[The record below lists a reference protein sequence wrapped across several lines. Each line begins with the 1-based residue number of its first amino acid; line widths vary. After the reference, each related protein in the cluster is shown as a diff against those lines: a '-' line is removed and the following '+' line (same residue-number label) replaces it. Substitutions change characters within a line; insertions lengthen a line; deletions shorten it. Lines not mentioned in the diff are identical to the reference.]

1 MNLKEILSITGKPGL
16 YKNVAQSKNGVI
28 VESIS
33 DGKRFPVF
41 ANDKIS
47 SLEEI
52 SIFTTGDDIPL
63 KVVFKQI
70 FGNEK
75 GGPAIDTRSGDK
87 VLREYF
93 KTVVPEYDEERVYV
107 SHIRKI
113 LMWYNLLHTHQLIVW
128 DDEVAETEGTA
139 PLETTE
145 SKKE

>member
-1 MNLKEILSITGKPGL
+1 MNLKDILSITGKPGL

-41 ANDKIS
+41 ANDKLS

-63 KVVFKQI
+63 KTVLKLI
-70 FGNEK
+70 FDKEK
-75 GGPAIDTRSGDK
+75 GGNTVDPRSGDK
-87 VLREYF
+87 LLREYF
-93 KTVVPEYDEERVYV
+93 KSIVAEYDEERVYV

-113 LMWYNLLHTHQLIVW
+113 LVWYNLLQSHQLLVW
-128 DDEVAETEGTA
+128 NDEIPESGDIRSPETEE
-139 PLETTE
+139 PI
-145 SKKE
+145 KE

>member
-1 MNLKEILSITGKPGL
+1 MNLKDILSITGKPGL
-16 YKNVAQSKNGVI
+16 YKNVAQSKSGVI

-63 KVVFKQI
+63 KVVLKKI
-70 FGNEK
+70 FENEK
-75 GGPAIDTRSGDK
+75 GGPATDPKSSDK
-87 VLREYF
+87 ALREYF
-93 KTVVPEYDEERVYV
+93 KTVIPDYDEERVYV

-113 LMWYNLLHTHQLIVW
+113 LVWYNLLQGHQLVVW
-128 DDEVAETEGTA
+128 DDEPAEPEEEV
-139 PLETTE
+139 PSETQE
-145 SKKE
+145 SPQE

>member
-1 MNLKEILSITGKPGL
+1 MNLKDILSITGKPGL
-16 YKNVAQSKNGVI
+16 YKNVAQSKSGVI

-63 KVVFKQI
+63 KTVLKQI
-70 FGNEK
+70 FENEK
-75 GGPAIDTRSGDK
+75 GGPSVDPKSTDK

-93 KTVVPEYDEERVYV
+93 KTVIPEYDEERVYV
-107 SHIRKI
+107 SHIRKM
-113 LMWYNLLHTHQLIVW
+113 LAWYNLLQSHHLIVW
-128 DDEVAETEGTA
+128 EDEVPEDEGTA
-139 PLETTE
+139 LTETSE
-145 SKKE
+145 SPKE

>member
-1 MNLKEILSITGKPGL
+1 MNLKDILSISGKPGL
-16 YKNVAQSKNGVI
+16 YKNVAQSKSGVI

-63 KVVFKQI
+63 KEVLKQI
-70 FGNEK
+70 FENEK
-75 GGPAIDTRSGDK
+75 GGATADPKSTDK
-87 VLREYF
+87 ALREYF
-93 KTVVPEYDEERVYV
+93 KTVVPEYDEDRVYV

-113 LMWYNLLHTHQLIVW
+113 LVWYNLLQSHNLLVW
-128 DDEVAETEGTA
+128 EDEVAEQEETA
-139 PLETTE
+139 PSETSE
-145 SKKE
+145 SPKE

>member
-1 MNLKEILSITGKPGL
+1 MNLKDILSITGKPGL
-16 YKNVAQSKNGVI
+16 YKNVAHSKNGVI

-63 KVVFKQI
+63 KTVLRLI
-70 FGNEK
+70 FDKEK
-75 GGPAIDTRSGDK
+75 GGPAPDPKSVDK

-93 KTVVPEYDEERVYV
+93 KSIVPEYDEERVYV

-113 LMWYNLLHTHQLIVW
+113 LVWYNLLQSHQLDVW
-128 DDEVAETEGTA
+128 DDEVPESEGTE
-139 PLETTE
+139 PSEKEE
-145 SKKE
+145 SQKE

>member
-1 MNLKEILSITGKPGL
+1 MNLKDILSITGKPGL
-16 YKNVAQSKNGVI
+16 YKNVAQSKSGVI

-63 KVVFKQI
+63 KMVFKKI
-70 FGNEK
+70 FENEQ
-75 GGPAIDTRSGDK
+75 GGPSADPKSGDK
-87 VLREYF
+87 ALREYF
-93 KTVVPEYDEERVYV
+93 KTVVPEFDEERVYV

-113 LMWYNLLHTHQLIVW
+113 LVWYNILQSHQLVVW
-128 DDEVAETEGTA
+128 DDEVPEADKAVPSETK
-139 PLETTE
+139 E
-145 SKKE
+145 SLQE

>member
-16 YKNVAQSKNGVI
+16 YKNVAQSKSGVI

-70 FGNEK
+70 SENEK
-75 GGPAIDTRSGDK
+75 GGPCVDPKSSDK
-87 VLREYF
+87 TLREYF
-93 KTVVPEYDEERVYV
+93 KIVVPENDEERVYV

-113 LMWYNLLHTHQLIVW
+113 LMWYNLLQSHQLVVW
-128 DDEVAETEGTA
+128 DDEATEPEETA

-145 SKKE
+145 STKE